1 MTEQTEPDPYSIAL
15 RRLEKVLRETGG
27 YVADM
32 IVSESR
38 ASVFLRS
45 YELSIDKA
53 RDTLPAAINAA
64 CDAVEAAV
72 EAAEKGVRE

>member
-32 IVSESR
+32 TVSESR
-38 ASVFLRS
+38 AWVCLQRCGIAF
-45 YELSIDKA
+45 DKE
-53 RDTLPAAINAA
+53 RDTLPEAINAA
-64 CDAVEAAV
+64 CDAVEG
-72 EAAEKGVRE
+72 GVK